1 CNAKQVEVHDPV
13 MTKMGDTYYVFST
26 GPGISYYQSKD
37 LTHWQLVGRVFEDQP
52 SWAKS
57 VSPSFND
64 HIWAPDVYQKN
75 GLFYVYY
82 SISAFGKNTSAIG
95 VTVNK
100 SLDPSSPDYEWQDQ
114 GIVVQSVP
122 NRDDWN

>member
-1 CNAKQVEVHDPV
+1 MNRQYITALITTLLICAGCNAKQVEVHDPV

-82 SISAFGKNTSAIG
+82 SISAFGKNTDRS
-95 VTVNK
+95 
-100 SLDPSSPDYEWQDQ
+100 
-114 GIVVQSVP
+114 
-122 NRDDWN
+122 